1 MDDNGK
7 EPQITSGVKWRQ
19 PREEGIIVPLP
30 SGNVAR
36 LRPVALD
43 VMISS
48 GKLPDMLTP
57 IAVKT
62 LWTEMGGEEISNAV
76 EMATQMADLFH
87 IVCKASFI
95 EPKIVDDPQEEDEI
109 AIDDISFTDKGF
121 VFNLAIQPAEV
132 LRKFRD
138 EQIGSLAALSSDTG
152 DKPKAKSNRRS
163 K

>member
-57 IAVKT
+57 VAAKT
-62 LWTEMGGEEISNAV
+62 RLKERYHDYKLLQT
-76 EMATQMADLFH
+76 
-87 IVCKASFI
+87 
-95 EPKIVDDPQEEDEI
+95 
-109 AIDDISFTDKGF
+109 
-121 VFNLAIQPAEV
+121 
-132 LRKFRD
+132 LR
-138 EQIGSLAALSSDTG
+138 L
-152 DKPKAKSNRRS
+152 
-163 K
+163 